1 MTQLHE
7 YSPCKFLVLEM
18 FVLNHTTLLHE
29 FLVLGNSN
37 IWEFYRYAIS
47 YIMRHRNL
55 VTEFN
60 SFLYSK
66 ICLRFLLCEQIETFR
81 CFDSTD
87 QLIGLPEIRK
97 DIRLSLKQEESL
109 CFDFS
114 LCKNII
120 RLTFLSL
127 PFLTRLTCCVNH
139 QRLFQLNFLAYF
151 AGKS

>member
-114 LCKNII
+114 VLK
-120 RLTFLSL
+120 
-127 PFLTRLTCCVNH
+127 H
-139 QRLFQLNFLAYF
+139 NFFSSVPHSFHLYKSSEISSVAFSAYF
-151 AGKS
+151 ARKS